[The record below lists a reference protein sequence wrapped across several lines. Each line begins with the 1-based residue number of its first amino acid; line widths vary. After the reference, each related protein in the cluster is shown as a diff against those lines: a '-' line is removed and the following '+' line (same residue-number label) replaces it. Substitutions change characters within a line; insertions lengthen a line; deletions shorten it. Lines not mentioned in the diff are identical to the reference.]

1 MITLL
6 TGGPG
11 TGKTAWLLNALIDHR
26 KEQPDRLIYI
36 HGIRNLRGIAHET
49 IYCRSQLCDIC
60 RSQDADIQ
68 ASLKN
73 GLAPKFVEDWMTW
86 KESGALIIVDEVQRI
101 WRPSNGAAQLPESI
115 SGLETH
121 RHYGLD
127 FWLISQG
134 PHLFHNFIR
143 LLVGRHVHLVAK
155 WNGRSEY
162 EWPECKQDVQS
173 RSDAIVRPY
182 TLPKRVFDMYD
193 SAEIHTK
200 QDKRRPLSF
209 YAAIAS
215 LLVLAILV
223 VALFYRLKA
232 RIHPQPDPVAASST
246 LASAVPGSPPSAS
259 SPAPVK
265 PIFPDF
271 QPTVPGVPES
281 APAYAELIKVT
292 AAPLLAGCVYS
303 KAKDSCLCYTAQ
315 ATPYPVSKPYCI
327 EQVKNHRFNPYL
339 QPKVQH
345 AADNEHNEHN
355 EPIKQKPIILGSR
368 STNSNIR

>member
-11 TGKTAWLLNALIDHR
+11 TGKTAWLINALLDLR
-26 KEQPDRLIYI
+26 EVEPDRLIYI

-68 ASLKN
+68 ARVN
-73 GLAPKFVEDWMTW
+73 TDMPPKFVEDWMRW
-86 KESGALIIVDEVQRI
+86 KESGALIVVDEVQRI
-101 WRPSNGAAQLPESI
+101 WRPINGSAGPSESI

-143 LLVGRHVHLVAK
+143 LLVGRHIHLVAK
-155 WNGRSEY
+155 WSGRSEY

-173 RSDAIVRPY
+173 RADAVVRPY

-209 YAAIAS
+209 YASITAF
-215 LLVLAILV
+215 LLVFV
-223 VALFYRLKA
+223 GGYLFVNRLQA
-232 RIHPQPDPVAASST
+232 RLHPQPVAA
-246 LASAVPGSPPSAS
+246 ASAVPASSTGSAS
-259 SPAPVK
+259 ATGVVSAPGAVSK
-265 PIFPDF
+265 SSFPDF
-271 QPTVPGVPES
+271 QPTIRDVPES
-281 APAYAELIKVT
+281 APAYAALVKVT
-292 AAPLLAGCVYS
+292 VAPVLAGCVYS
-303 KAKDSCLCYTAQ
+303 KAKDQCLCYTAQ
-315 ATPYPVSKPYCI
+315 ATPYPAAKAYCI

-339 QPKVQH
+339 LPKGQNMAGTEPTTQQPLIV
-345 AADNEHNEHN
+345 
-355 EPIKQKPIILGSR
+355 GSR
-368 STNSNIR
+368 SIKSDIP